1 LEKLLIIPTY
11 NERENVTLLLKT
23 VFELQQGFHV
33 LIIDDGS
40 PDGTADI
47 VKNLFATYP
56 GKLFLEERRGKLGLG
71 TAYIHGFK
79 WALDRGYQYIFE
91 MDCDFSHNPKDLNKL
106 YRACKYEGADIAVGS
121 RYVKGGKVENWPAL
135 RVGISKG
142 ASIYTRLLTFMPI
155 KDPTAGFVCYR
166 SYVLEAINFDKISFV
181 GYAFQLEMKFATW
194 KLGFKIKEV
203 PITFIDRQFGVSK
216 MNKGIVKEGIFG
228 VLKLKWM
235 SMFKN
240 YRRRVKNYDTLF
252 KNETELTAVEQNS
265 TSG

>member
-11 NERENVTLLLKT
+11 NERENIARILKA
-23 VFELQQGFHV
+23 VFDLNKEYHV

-40 PDGTADI
+40 PDKTAEI
-47 VKNLFATYP
+47 VKTLFALYP
-56 GKLFLEERRGKLGLG
+56 GQLFLEERIGKLGLG
-71 TAYIHGFK
+71 TAYIHGFR
-79 WALDRGYQYIFE
+79 WALEKGYRYIFE
-91 MDCDFSHNPKDLNKL
+91 MDADFSHDPKDLERL
-106 YRACKYEGADIAVGS
+106 YYACKNQKADVAIGS
-121 RYVKGGKVENWPAL
+121 RYVKGGRVENWPAV

-142 ASIYTRLLTFMPI
+142 ASLYTRMITWMPVM
-155 KDPTAGFVCYR
+155 DPTAGFVCYKKE
-166 SYVLEAINFDKISFV
+166 VLEAINLEEITFV
-181 GYAFQLEMKFATW
+181 GYAFQIEMKFAAW

-240 YRRRVKNYDTLF
+240 YRRRVK
-252 KNETELTAVEQNS
+252 KIPETIFEEQNV
-265 TSG
+265 TVNKV

>member
-1 LEKLLIIPTY
+1 MEKLVIIPTY
-11 NERENVTLLLKT
+11 NERENVVLLLKK
-23 VFELQQGFHV
+23 VFELGEDFNV

-40 PDGTADI
+40 PDGTAEI
-47 VKNLFATYP
+47 VKNLFAKYP
-56 GKLFLEERRGKLGLG
+56 GQLFLEERRDKLGLG

-79 WALDRGYQYIFE
+79 WALDKGYSYIFE
-91 MDCDFSHNPKDLNKL
+91 MDCDFSHNPEDLKKL
-106 YRACKYEGADIAVGS
+106 YKACKLGGADMAVGS
-121 RYVKGGKVENWPAL
+121 RYIKGGNVVNWPAI
-135 RVGISKG
+135 RIAISKG

-166 SYVLEAINFDKISFV
+166 NYVLEAINFDKISFV
-181 GYAFQLEMKFATW
+181 GYAFQIEMKFVAW

-203 PITFIDRQFGVSK
+203 PITFIDRQFGASK

-240 YRRRVKNYDTLF
+240 YRKRVKNYDSSF
-252 KNETELTAVEQNS
+252 SNQQLTMEQNQS
-265 TSG
+265 AI